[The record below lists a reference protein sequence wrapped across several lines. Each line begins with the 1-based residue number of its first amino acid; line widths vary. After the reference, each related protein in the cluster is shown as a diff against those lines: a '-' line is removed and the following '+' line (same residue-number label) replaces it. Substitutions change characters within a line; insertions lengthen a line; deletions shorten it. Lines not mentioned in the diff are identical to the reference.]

1 MSISEF
7 AFAVD
12 DFQNPK
18 VFKDGE
24 AVCTLLVRLL
34 LLEPGTIQSHPE
46 MGVGLMSKYR
56 FSVEGSAAE
65 LQSDFQRQV
74 DKYLPELQGVKISVT
89 EKDKQ
94 FLIAAT
100 FENALYGVSFN
111 TETSE
116 IITNIASLA
125 DL

>member
-1 MSISEF
+1 MSINEF

-46 MGVGLMSKYR
+46 MGVGLMSRYR
-56 FSVEGSAAE
+56 FSIEGTASE

-100 FENALYGVSFN
+100 FENVLYGVSFN

>member
-46 MGVGLMSKYR
+46 MGVGLMSRYR
-56 FSVEGSAAE
+56 FSIEGTASE

-74 DKYLPELQGVKISVT
+74 DKYLPELQGVKINVT

-100 FENALYGVSFN
+100 FENVLYGVSFN